1 MTVRISPAPVGVTR
15 PLRGELLACPSE
27 PGWMAA
33 VLSDLLS
40 VLLLVGTVW
49 LAAIAF
55 NVYAVN
61 LWLTGLHFYAT

>member
-1 MTVRISPAPVGVTR
+1 MLAHPNLGGW
-15 PLRGELLACPSE
+15 PL
-27 PGWMAA
+27 W
-33 VLSDLLS
+33 LSDLLS

-61 LWLTGLHFYAT
+61 LWLTGLHAYAT

>member
-1 MTVRISPAPVGVTR
+1 
-15 PLRGELLACPSE
+15 
-27 PGWMAA
+27 MAA

>member
-1 MTVRISPAPVGVTR
+1 MPHYVS
-15 PLRGELLACPSE
+15 LRGWP
-27 PGWMAA
+27 WR
-33 VLSDLLS
+33 LSALLS

-61 LWLTGLHFYAT
+61 LWLTGLHAYAT